1 MLSYRNFV
9 KTFQELGLNMER
21 RVMLHASL
29 PALGEVKG
37 GAGTVVGSL
46 LASCGAVITPTF
58 TFRSM
63 VIPPHGPADNAM
75 VYDPDLE
82 GQSTPEFFHADMPVD
97 PEMGE
102 IAETLRQH
110 PTAQRSDHPLLS
122 FAGVNVGEALA
133 SQSLDDLWA
142 PVKWLADADGDVLLI
157 GVDHTKNVSL
167 HYAEFLVNRKQF
179 IRWALVEGKIVEIP
193 HWPGCSDGFPAIKP
207 LIQGFVL
214 QNKIGNANVELIP
227 LRDLINTATGW
238 IREDP
243 RALLCAREGCE
254 KCEPVRRALGDH

>member
-1 MLSYRNFV
+1 MLSYRDFV
-9 KTFQELGLNMER
+9 KTFQELGLNLNR

-29 PALGEVKG
+29 SALGEVKG

-46 LASCGAVITPTF
+46 LASCGTVMTPTF

-63 VIPPHGPADNAM
+63 IIPPHGPADNAM

-82 GQSTPEFFHADMPVD
+82 SLSAQEFFHADIPSD

-110 PTAQRSDHPLLS
+110 PSAHRSSHPLLS
-122 FAGVNVGEALA
+122 FAGVNAGEAMVL
-133 SQSLDDLWA
+133 QSLEDLWA
-142 PVKWLADADGDVLLI
+142 PVKWLADEDGDVLLI
-157 GVDHTKNVSL
+157 GVDHTRNVSL
-167 HYAEFLVNRKQF
+167 HYAEFLANRKQF
-179 IRWALVEGKIVEIP
+179 IRWATVEGKIVEVP

-207 LIQGFVL
+207 HIQGFVL
-214 QNKIGNANVELIP
+214 QDKIGNANVELIP

-243 RALLCAREGCE
+243 QAMLCAREECE
-254 KCEPVRRALGDH
+254 KCEPVRRAFGNQ